1 MESFQIRL
9 DEQEEMEEMGEVSLC
24 LTSASKEIGEVSLC
38 LTSSASPLPHFV
50 PSTFIVGDV
59 GVAVNDCG
67 LVLWDFH
74 KEGWMN
80 KEEMK
85 EIGEVSL
92 CLTLCLTS
100 ASVRLP
106 SLERWHNEQLHF
118 QIIL

>member
-1 MESFQIRL
+1 
-9 DEQEEMEEMGEVSLC
+9 MGEVSLC

-92 CLTLCLTS
+92 CLTPLPHPLPHLCLS
-100 ASVRLP
+100 KASLP
-106 SLERWHNEQLHF
+106 GEMA
-118 QIIL
+118 